1 MTGGGRTRGLVGLAA
16 GVTPVRGACSYASEV
31 RSGRPLA
38 ALVVYV
44 TDSEK
49 NTVGGDDDYYCILVL
64 YPG

>member
-1 MTGGGRTRGLVGLAA
+1 MTGGGLVGLAA

-44 TDSEK
+44 TDSKK
-49 NTVGGDDDYYCILVL
+49 NTLGGDYYFGILVL